1 MLHVGDIVQFQSPWK
16 EWRASWMAANFAS
29 EIFTPLGYFFSSN
42 SARTVSPVAVLVAAI
57 SCTMVLKLRSGLPR
71 QLRVIKENRRCSILF
86 YLLVPGGRW
95 HTVMGMRN
103 SSASACSSIFHRRT
117 R

>member
-1 MLHVGDIVQFQSPWK
+1 MSRTV
-16 EWRASWMAANFAS
+16 ASCAS
-29 EIFTPLGYFFSSN
+29 ETFTPFGYFLSSS
-42 SARTVSPVAVLVAAI
+42 SARTVSPCAVVVAAI

-86 YLLVPGGRW
+86 HLLVPGGRW

-103 SSASACSSIFHRRT
+103 
-117 R
+117 